1 MKSVNRWFYAVLG
14 VAILFF
20 AGVVYAWSVMSGP
33 IALEFSEAAG
43 KTGAGIWSTAD
54 ISLAFTI
61 VMIFFCI
68 GCLVGG
74 FLAAKVSARTY
85 VYISAVLF
93 LAGFFF
99 ASGIQTKIMLYIS
112 YGVICGFASGMA
124 YSAVMGTVG
133 KWFPDRQGMI
143 SGVLLMGF
151 GISSF
156 VIGKIYQAAT
166 PSDVALIGNWRT
178 SFRVLGI
185 AAAIVLAV
193 CGTFLKKPGPDFAI
207 PAAAAGKKRRV
218 NPVSQETE
226 TKLMMRRPA
235 FWCYYLWAVL
245 ISAAGLA
252 LVSQARGIATEAG
265 TGVSGGTIAT
275 VVGLISIFNGIGRV
289 ILGSMYDKIG
299 RSRLMQIVN
308 GIFIVAGV
316 ILIIALKSSS
326 FPVIILGFIVGG
338 LAYGGVTPT
347 NSAFVSDYYGMKNYP
362 MNFSVINTN
371 LIFASFGSTIAG
383 ALYDSTQ
390 SFTNTCMMIVI
401 LAIVGIFIS
410 LGISLCDRKMLAGK
424 RGQDT

>member
-1 MKSVNRWFYAVLG
+1 MKQVNRWFYAVLG

-43 KTGAGIWSTAD
+43 KSGSGIWSTAE

-61 VMIFFCI
+61 VMIFFCV

-85 VYISAVLF
+85 VYISAALF
-93 LAGFFF
+93 LIGFFF

-156 VIGKIYQAAT
+156 VIGKVYQAFT
-166 PSDVALIGNWRT
+166 PSDVAQIGNWRA

-185 AAAIVLAV
+185 AAAIVLAI
-193 CGTFLKKPGPDFAI
+193 CGTFLKKPGPDFVP
-207 PAAAAGKKRRV
+207 PAAAAGKKKRV
-218 NPVSQETE
+218 NPVAMETE
-226 TKLMMRRPA
+226 TKVMMRRPA
-235 FWCYYLWAVL
+235 FWLYYLWAIL
-245 ISAAGLA
+245 LSAGGLA

-265 TGVSGGTIAT
+265 SGVAGGTIAT

-289 ILGSMYDKIG
+289 ILGSLYDKIG
-299 RSRLMQIVN
+299 RSALMQIVN
-308 GIFIVAGV
+308 VVFIVTGI
-316 ILIIALKSSS
+316 ILIIALKSAS
-326 FPVIILGFIVGG
+326 FPVVILGFIVGG

-362 MNFSVINTN
+362 MNFSIINTN
-371 LIFASFGSTIAG
+371 LIIASFGSTIAG
-383 ALYDSTQ
+383 SLYDRSQ
-390 SFTNTCMMIVI
+390 SFISACLMIVI
-401 LAIVGIFIS
+401 LAAIGIAVSF
-410 LGISLCDRKMLAGK
+410 GINLCDRRMTAGLK
-424 RGQDT
+424 K

>member
-1 MKSVNRWFYAVLG
+1 MKQVNRWFYAILG

-74 FLAAKVSARTY
+74 FLSAKVSARVY
-85 VYISAVLF
+85 VYISAILF
-93 LAGFFF
+93 LVGFFL
-99 ASGIQTKIMLYIS
+99 ASGVQTCLMLYLS
-112 YGVICGFASGMA
+112 YGVICGFGSGLA

-143 SGVLLMGF
+143 SGILLMGF
-151 GISSF
+151 GISAF
-156 VIGKIYQAAT
+156 VIGKVYQATT
-166 PSDVALIGNWRT
+166 PADLNQIGNWRS
-178 SFRVLGI
+178 SFRILGI
-185 AAAIVLAV
+185 IACIVLLV
-193 CGTFLKKPGPDFAI
+193 CGTFLKKPGPDYSV
-207 PAAAAGKKRRV
+207 PAAAAAKKKRV

-226 TKLMMRRPA
+226 TKVMMRRPA

-245 ISAAGLA
+245 ISAGGLM

-265 TGVSGGTIAT
+265 SGISGGTIAT
-275 VVGLISIFNGIGRV
+275 VVGLISVMNGVGRV
-289 ILGSMYDKIG
+289 ILGSLYDKIG

-308 GIFIVAGV
+308 AIFIVAGI
-316 ILIIALKSSS
+316 ILIMALKTNS
-326 FPVIILGFIVGG
+326 FALITLGFIVGG
-338 LAYGGVTPT
+338 FGYGGVTPT
-347 NSAFVSDYYGMKNYP
+347 NSAFVSDYYGMKFYP
-362 MNFSVINTN
+362 MNFSIINTN

-383 ALYDSTQ
+383 ALYDATQ
-390 SFTNTCMMIVI
+390 SFSNTCLLIVVLAAVCI
-401 LAIVGIFIS
+401 FVSLAIN
-410 LGISLCDRKMLAGK
+410 LCDRRMLS
-424 RGQDT
+424 RG